1 MDETTLQQSL
11 LTARR
16 FMNHDK
22 LQTES
27 SVSKKSTIPQSTPIP
42 ESVVSRQPVSQQ
54 PVNPMPHNTP
64 PGTQQFEQ
72 PRSAAQMDLKPHSK
86 LTRKSIMSSNL
97 PDAVKKA
104 MIDNPIPDINTG
116 ANLSPQFMNEVA
128 EKMNNQDYSVDG
140 MRQQSNSNIPNIPNL
155 SNVIKENNTQPS
167 PIPPPQ
173 TSFESSSLKS
183 EIKSMITE
191 TLDELIEAKINK
203 ALLGSTNIKENLALR
218 VGNKVFTGKLSK
230 VKTLKS

>member
-42 ESVVSRQPVSQQ
+42 ESVVSQQ

-203 ALLGSTNIKENLALR
+203 ALLGSTR

>member
-11 LTARR
+11 VNAAR

-27 SVSKKSTIPQSTPIP
+27 TVSKKAVIPETPSIPQSMG
-42 ESVVSRQPVSQQ
+42 SRQ

-64 PGTQQFEQ
+64 PMQAGSIPQQQ
-72 PRSAAQMDLKPHSK
+72 PMDLKPHSK
-86 LTRKSIMSSNL
+86 LTRKSIMGSNL
-97 PDAVKKA
+97 PEAVKQA
-104 MIDNPIPDINTG
+104 MIENPIPDINTG

-128 EKMNNQDYSVDG
+128 QKMNNQDYSVDG
-140 MRQQSNSNIPNIPNL
+140 MRQQSNSNISNI
-155 SNVIKENNTQPS
+155 IKENNSQPS

-173 TSFESSSLKS
+173 VPLESSSLKS
-183 EIKSMITE
+183 EIKAIITE

-203 ALLGSTNIKENLALR
+203 ALLVSTNIKENLTLR
-218 VGNKVFTGKLSK
+218 VGNKVFSGKLSK

>member
-1 MDETTLQQSL
+1 
-11 LTARR
+11 
-16 FMNHDK
+16 
-22 LQTES
+22 
-27 SVSKKSTIPQSTPIP
+27 
-42 ESVVSRQPVSQQ
+42 
-54 PVNPMPHNTP
+54 
-64 PGTQQFEQ
+64 
-72 PRSAAQMDLKPHSK
+72 
-86 LTRKSIMSSNL
+86 
-97 PDAVKKA
+97 
-104 MIDNPIPDINTG
+104 
-116 ANLSPQFMNEVA
+116 MNEVA